1 MKVKERIEAKNQLEQ
16 YVYQVRQTLNEEK
29 LKGQFTDD
37 EKKSVETKVDE
48 VLKWS
53 NDNPAASKEEYDQ
66 KVKERIEAKNLCE
79 QYCYQVKL
87 IINNSKLKD

>member
-16 YVYQVRQTLNEEK
+16 YAYQVRQTLNEEK

-53 NDNPAASKEEYDQ
+53 NE
-66 KVKERIEAKNLCE
+66 
-79 QYCYQVKL
+79 
-87 IINNSKLKD
+87 